1 MIIETPERP
10 KQRKHTPSES
20 AIQMSCVQW
29 LWQAHPETRGL
40 YIAIPNENSRSGELS
55 KKAQLLT
62 GAIRKNMGVTPGVAD
77 TALFMQRGLYGAL
90 FIEFKTEKGLQSK
103 AQEWWQDAV
112 QFQGYK
118 YVVVRS
124 LEQFKEVIEEYL
136 NLETKWQ
143 KI

>member
-1 MIIETPERP
+1 MIIETPEKP
-10 KQRKHTPSES
+10 KQRSHTPSES

-77 TALFMQRGLYGAL
+77 TALFMQRGLFGAL
-90 FIEFKTEKGLQSK
+90 FIEFKTEKGQQRP
-103 AQEWWQDAV
+103 AQVQWQREIEL
-112 QFQGYK
+112 QGYK

-143 KI
+143 KH

>member
-29 LWQAHPETRGL
+29 LWQNHPETRGL

-62 GAIRKNMGVTPGVAD
+62 GAIRKNMGVTKGAAD

-90 FIEFKTEKGLQSK
+90 FIEFKTEKGLQSP
-103 AQEWWQDAV
+103 AQRDWQSKV
-112 QFQGYK
+112 EKQGYK

-124 LEQFKEVIEEYL
+124 LEQFKEVVEEYL
-136 NLETKWQ
+136 NLK
-143 KI
+143 